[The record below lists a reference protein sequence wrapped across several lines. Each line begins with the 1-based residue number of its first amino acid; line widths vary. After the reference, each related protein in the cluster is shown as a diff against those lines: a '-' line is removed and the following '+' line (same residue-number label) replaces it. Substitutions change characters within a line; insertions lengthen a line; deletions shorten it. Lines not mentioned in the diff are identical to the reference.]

1 MVERT
6 VPVGREVIALAGDW
20 RTTETMPPRAT
31 RPAPVP
37 TPTPTPRPFA
47 MNLYDA
53 GDFVAQRR
61 SDWCVPASIQTMI
74 NMIDA
79 PRGRAAPTQARLDRM
94 ARRLSTWR
102 LVGAGSEPEGWARTL
117 DRLGYGPYAVRAERT
132 RTAAFA
138 TIARAIRS
146 TGRPVGLLVWR
157 GAHAWVVS
165 GFRAT
170 ADPART
176 DRFRVTHLYVH
187 DPLYPRGSSLWGRSR
202 RPNTRLTVDRVADDY
217 LRWRRPTV
225 RYPAKDGRFVLVVPV
240 HPPTAT

>member
-1 MVERT
+1 
-6 VPVGREVIALAGDW
+6 
-20 RTTETMPPRAT
+20 
-31 RPAPVP
+31 
-37 TPTPTPRPFA
+37 
-47 MNLYDA
+47 MNLYER

-74 NMIDA
+74 NMIDDR
-79 PRGRAAPTQARLDRM
+79 RGRPAPTQARLDRM

-117 DRLGYGPYAVRAERT
+117 DRLGYGPYVVRAERT
-132 RTAAFA
+132 RAAAFA
-138 TIARAIRS
+138 TVARAIRS
-146 TGRPVGLLVWR
+146 TRRPVGLLVWR

-176 DRFRVTHLYVH
+176 DRFHVTHLYVH
-187 DPLYPRGSSLWGRSR
+187 DPLYPRGSSLWGPSR
-202 RPNTRLTVDRVADDY
+202 PPNTRLSVDRVADDY

-240 HPPTAT
+240 EPSAAT